1 MTNPVPNPA
10 PEKPQNSTVSTDKS
24 DYVPPTPLRCFT
36 GALMAGSLGMV
47 MYRLTRSIVEVF
59 ANKPLPDSNPTAT
72 NIAVAV
78 RTLVVGT
85 STLGTAIF
93 SIAAVGLT
101 ALGIQLLIK
110 QLRQPS
116 N

>member
-1 MTNPVPNPA
+1 MTNPAPNSS
-10 PEKPQNSTVSTDKS
+10 PEKPQTPPVSKDS
-24 DYVPPTPLRCFT
+24 SSYVPPTPLRCFT
-36 GALMAGSLGMV
+36 GSLMAGSLGIV
-47 MYRLTRSIVEVF
+47 MYRLTRSIIDVF
-59 ANKPLPDSNPTAT
+59 AHKPLPDSNPTAT

-85 STLGTAIF
+85 STLATAIF
-93 SIAAVGLT
+93 SIAALGLT